1 MGNKKEINKNYKLLK
16 IFLLCIIGILFT
28 FLIISLSSSL
38 YLNSTKTTNN
48 YSFDRNYNDIE
59 ILGDNFDV
67 IIYPSITEED
77 KAKCVENKKMKFD
90 IQVINNTIFIKLK
103 DERNII
109 EKIFNFVETK
119 IELYLNKQT
128 LNNLLIKN
136 DTGDITISKYLT
148 FNDVTIKSST
158 GDIDIKIDEAN
169 SIDIKS
175 STGDIEIEQTV
186 VNKKLTL
193 LVVQE
198 ILL

>member
-1 MGNKKEINKNYKLLK
+1 
-16 IFLLCIIGILFT
+16 
-28 FLIISLSSSL
+28 
-38 YLNSTKTTNN
+38 
-48 YSFDRNYNDIE
+48 
-59 ILGDNFDV
+59 
-67 IIYPSITEED
+67 
-77 KAKCVENKKMKFD
+77 MKFD

-148 FNDVTIKSST
+148 FKEVTIKSST

-169 SIDIKS
+169 NIDIKS

-186 VNKKLTL
+186 VNEKINI
-193 LVVQE
+193 VISAYDDI
-198 ILL
+198 ILM